1 MQLENTV
8 NPVLFVLLVSRIV
21 EHNFPIGNLEATF
34 SKNRAASCSYTGLH
48 ENIHSGFS
56 SESDSDISIETE
68 KETETESEADSS
80 EGTKYQTDSD

>member
-1 MQLENTV
+1 M
-8 NPVLFVLLVSRIV
+8 FVLLVSRIV

-80 EGTKYQTDSD
+80 EGTKY